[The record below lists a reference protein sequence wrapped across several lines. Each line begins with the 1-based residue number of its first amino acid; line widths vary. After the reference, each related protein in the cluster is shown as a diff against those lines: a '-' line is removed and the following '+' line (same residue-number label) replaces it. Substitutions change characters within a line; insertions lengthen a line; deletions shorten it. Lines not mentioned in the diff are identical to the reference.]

1 MATAVRLQPEQR
13 FVLRGVSWQTY
24 NALLGDLESSAV
36 RLTYD
41 RGTLELMSPSQD
53 HERFKTLIGRLI
65 EMVTEE
71 LDIPMQSGGS
81 TTWRKEDLERG
92 VEADECYYI
101 QHEPQICDRDV
112 IDLSVDPPPDLA
124 VEVEISRSL
133 VDKFAIYAALRVPE
147 IWRYDGDSLRV
158 FLLQPDGGYVESDH
172 SLNLPQLAPRQVAH
186 FLALRAEKRE
196 TEWARTFRRWVIE
209 LKSSGDTQLC

>member
-13 FVLRGVSWQTY
+13 FVLHGVSWQTY
-24 NALLGDLESSAV
+24 NALLDELESSAV

-65 EMVTEE
+65 EMFTEE
-71 LDIPMQSGGS
+71 LDIPLQSGGS
-81 TTWRKEDLERG
+81 TTWRKEDLDRG
-92 VEADECYYI
+92 LEADECYYI

-124 VEVEISRSL
+124 VEVEISRNL
-133 VDKFAIYAALRVPE
+133 LDKFAVYAALRIPE
-147 IWRYDGDSLRV
+147 IWRYNGDVLRV
-158 FLLQPDGGYVESDH
+158 FVLQSDGSYAESNH
-172 SLNLPQLAPRQVAH
+172 SVNLPQLDPRQVAH

-196 TEWARTFRRWVIE
+196 TEWARTFRRWVME
-209 LKSSGDTQLC
+209 LNSSRDA

>member
-13 FVLRGVSWQTY
+13 FMLHGVSWQTY
-24 NALLGDLESSAV
+24 NALLDDLESSAV
-36 RLTYD
+36 RMTYD
-41 RGTLELMSPSQD
+41 QGSLELMSPSQD
-53 HERFKTLIGRLI
+53 HERFKTLIGRVI
-65 EMVTEE
+65 EMFTEE
-71 LDIPMQSGGS
+71 LDIPLQSGGS
-81 TTWRKEDLERG
+81 TTWRKEDLDRG
-92 VEADECYYI
+92 LEADECYYI

-133 VDKFAIYAALRVPE
+133 LDKFAVYAALRVPE

-158 FLLQPDGGYVESDH
+158 FLLQSDGSYAESNQ
-172 SLNLPQLAPRQVAH
+172 SLNLPQLAPQQVAH

-196 TEWARTFRRWVIE
+196 TEWARMFRRWVIE
-209 LKSSGDTQLC
+209 LKSRGDV

>member
-13 FVLRGVSWQTY
+13 FLLHGVSWQTY
-24 NALLGDLESSAV
+24 NALLDDLESSAV

-41 RGTLELMSPSQD
+41 RGMLELMSPSQD
-53 HERFKTLIGRLI
+53 HERFKTLIGRII
-65 EMVTEE
+65 EMFTEE
-71 LDIPMQSGGS
+71 LDIPLQSGGS
-81 TTWRKEDLERG
+81 TTWRKEDLDRG
-92 VEADECYYI
+92 LEADECYYI

-133 VDKFAIYAALRVPE
+133 LDKFAVYAALRVPE
-147 IWRYDGDSLRV
+147 IWRYDGDTLRV
-158 FLLQPDGGYVESDH
+158 VLLQSDGSYAESNH
-172 SLNLPQLAPRQVAH
+172 SLNLPQLEPRQVAH

-196 TEWARTFRRWVIE
+196 TEWARLFRRWIIE
-209 LKSSGDTQLC
+209 LKS